1 MADRSEW
8 DPMTDLMS
16 VQKQMNRLFES
27 ALGKVGFDA
36 DAGLGAW
43 APAADVYDEPGR
55 RVFCL
60 ELPGLSL
67 DDIGVRIDA
76 DELIVEGDRRMERD
90 HPGEQFQ
97 RVERSYGKFMRKFR
111 LPSNVDRGS
120 VRARY
125 RDGVL
130 TIGLDRN
137 DDVEPER
144 FEVAID

>member
-1 MADRSEW
+1 MADRPEW
-8 DPMTDLMS
+8 DPMTDLLS

-36 DAGLGAW
+36 DAGFGAW
-43 APAADVYDEPGR
+43 SPVADIYDEPGR

-76 DELIVEGDRRMERD
+76 DELIVEGDRRMVRD
-90 HPGEQFQ
+90 DPGEQFQ

-125 RDGVL
+125 RDGIL
-130 TIGLDRN
+130 TVSLQRN
-137 DDVEPER
+137 DAAEPER
-144 FEVAID
+144 FDVSID